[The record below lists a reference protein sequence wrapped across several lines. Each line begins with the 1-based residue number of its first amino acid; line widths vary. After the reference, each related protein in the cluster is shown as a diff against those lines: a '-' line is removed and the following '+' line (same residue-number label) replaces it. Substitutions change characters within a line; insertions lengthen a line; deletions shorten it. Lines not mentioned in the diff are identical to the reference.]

1 MNLYLLQLLS
11 WMVVA
16 ADEEEIK
23 AWIVEE
29 NLSGTQ
35 LDFILSLALN
45 QFQQKKRRIIKKG
58 ETREIYSETLRSRL
72 TEFMKFCVVLYYSVL
87 NFWDSLKEVSC
98 RLTFSNIKHW

>member
-29 NLSGTQ
+29 NLSGTH
-35 LDFILSLALN
+35 LDFILRLA
-45 QFQQKKRRIIKKG
+45 IKKIKCG
-58 ETREIYSETLRSRL
+58 KIKKKKQNEKSELLTQTLTAKL

-87 NFWDSLKEVSC
+87 NFSDALEKVS
-98 RLTFSNIKHW
+98 F